1 VVIGQYILD
10 EDGNPRR
17 EKNFLKW
24 ALWLGNHDRKVKKD
38 FICVDGEAVEVSTIY
53 LGLDQRNPFNH
64 PSKPLLWETM
74 IFGGERGGYCDRYAS
89 RADALA
95 GHAVAL
101 ALAKGETLE
110 KLAELK
116 DTRR

>member
-1 VVIGQYILD
+1 MDFGQYILD

-38 FICVDGEAVEVSTIY
+38 FFRVRGKLIEVSTVF
-53 LGLDQRNPFNH
+53 LGLDQRSRFQRDP
-64 PSKPLLWETM
+64 KPLLWETM
-74 IFGGERGGYCDRYAS
+74 TFSQEEGIIYCDRYAS

-116 DTRR
+116 DTR